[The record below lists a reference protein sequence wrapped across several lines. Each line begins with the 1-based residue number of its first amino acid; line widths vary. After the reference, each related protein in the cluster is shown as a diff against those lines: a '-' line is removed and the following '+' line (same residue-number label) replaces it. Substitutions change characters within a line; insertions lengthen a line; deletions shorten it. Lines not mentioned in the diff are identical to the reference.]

1 MMKMLFLTFTIAL
14 VAILIMRVAPSVKMA
29 LEVIGMKSEL
39 KRFKR
44 NWLDVQRR
52 FDKDEVF
59 RQHFTNSPER
69 FACFLSITDQLF
81 NTNYSEGLEVDDL
94 EKRFTR
100 DPDSMQQSIRNYLC
114 TR

>member
-1 MMKMLFLTFTIAL
+1 MMKMLFLIVTIAL
-14 VAILIMRVAPSVKMA
+14 MAVLIMRVVPSVKMA

-52 FDKDEVF
+52 FDKDENF
-59 RQHFTNSPER
+59 RQHFTDSPER

-81 NTNYSEGLEVDDL
+81 GTDYSEGLEVGDL
-94 EKRFTR
+94 ENKFKR
-100 DPDSMQQSIRNYLC
+100 DPDSMKRSINNYLC

>member
-1 MMKMLFLTFTIAL
+1 MMKMLFLIFTIAL
-14 VAILIMRVAPSVKMA
+14 VVVLVMWVGPSVKMA
-29 LEVIGMKSEL
+29 LEVIGIKKEL

-44 NWLDVQRR
+44 NWIDVQRR

-59 RQHFTNSPER
+59 RQHFTSSPEK

-81 NTNYSEGLEVDDL
+81 GTNYSEGLEVGDL
-94 EKRFTR
+94 ENKFKR
-100 DPDSMQQSIRNYLC
+100 DPDSMQRSIRNYLC